1 RDCARSSREAGRVGR
16 DSSQRAPPQP
26 PPVGSGS
33 RQKLQRGASSRWRP
47 QAEASNLRETKLAA
61 VVPILPSQISLASL
75 ILGRKKKRKRN
86 KVGFFSITPITYPP
100 DNSSPPAAAA
110 ATLHH
115 YRRLLITPTSPAV
128 LHQASNL
135 QSASFLFF
143 LRLDLAQVSPLPA
156 TPHGSGFRS
165 LFSIHY
171 RIHFLKANFWFLTK
185 GT

>member
-1 RDCARSSREAGRVGR
+1 LELFLQCKSNPRE
-16 DSSQRAPPQP
+16 
-26 PPVGSGS
+26 
-33 RQKLQRGASSRWRP
+33 
-47 QAEASNLRETKLAA
+47 E
-61 VVPILPSQISLASL
+61 
-75 ILGRKKKRKRN
+75 KKRKRN

-143 LRLDLAQVSPLPA
+143 LRLDLAQVCVHICFLLPLIPIPPYPQICVDTLSSDLQVSPLPA

-171 RIHFLKANFWFLTK
+171 RIHFLKANFWFLTIVSNK